1 MVGAGAAGEA
11 NNRNAVCATLI
22 RGGLRS
28 LGGLA
33 ATGTAELGSICG
45 ELGAAS
51 HVDEPTTADQAQQ
64 NDANRKRL
72 CGFGRRAEC
81 VPQAFQ
87 DARKHLRP
95 PFRVD
100 FRFRVDRPVV
110 RQC

>member
-51 HVDEPTTADQAQQ
+51 HVDEPRAPKQGQQ
-64 NDANRKRL
+64 NEDDRKRL

-81 VPQAFQ
+81 VTQAPQ
-87 DARKHLRP
+87 DARKHLRL
-95 PFRVD
+95 FRVD
-100 FRFRVDRPVV
+100 LRFRVDRPVV